1 MRQADYCAHFEGRL
15 SRILAPS
22 LASDLVPHAS
32 LSSLPF
38 TSTPR
43 TARACAEPS
52 ISRLGEV
59 SRTILHGICARAPP
73 AADFGTPP
81 TRLTRRPARCS
92 RPAFGHAG
100 AGRGG
105 CRSLRSILTGGWS
118 AAAAMVGAEPSTS
131 AAAVAAAAAAAAV
144 GPLSRRRVWRGGD
157 GAASGRCESRREAA
171 VERAM
176 AGREAAG
183 AAATRAGACTTAVK
197 VQRARAR
204 AFLLM

>member
-1 MRQADYCAHFEGRL
+1 MRQADYCAHFGGRL

-81 TRLTRRPARCS
+81 TRLARRPARCS

-118 AAAAMVGAEPSTS
+118 AAAAMVGAEPSSS

-144 GPLSRRRVWRGGD
+144 GPLAAASLARRRRRAV
-157 GAASGRCESRREAA
+157 GAR
-171 VERAM
+171 
-176 AGREAAG
+176 
-183 AAATRAGACTTAVK
+183 
-197 VQRARAR
+197 VQRRPSSGPRLGVRRSALLQQGPAHARR
-204 AFLLM
+204 P

>member
-1 MRQADYCAHFEGRL
+1 MPPPKYETGIQPDDRPSILSAQFFRVRARPTRQADYCANFGGRF
-15 SRILAPS
+15 SRVLALS

-118 AAAAMVGAEPSTS
+118 AAAAMVGAGPSSS

-144 GPLSRRRVWRGGD
+144 EPLAAARAARRRAGD
-157 GAASGRCESRREAA
+157 GERRRPDAARRGR
-171 VERAM
+171 
-176 AGREAAG
+176 
-183 AAATRAGACTTAVK
+183 RAGCS
-197 VQRARAR
+197 
-204 AFLLM
+204 